1 MRYVIDASVATKW
14 FLPEADSSSA
24 LAILD
29 AAQTSQIVLVAPAV
43 IGLEFG
49 HVLGKELRRGRC
61 DAATAE
67 RLWSAFRGL
76 PMTLVSDRR
85 LQDRAFLLSIT
96 RRITIY
102 DALYVAVAEVEG
114 VPLITADAGLIAAV
128 NGSDSPVIHMDAVS
142 LQ

>member
-1 MRYVIDASVATKW
+1 MARRIT
-14 FLPEADSSSA
+14 
-24 LAILD
+24 
-29 AAQTSQIVLVAPAV
+29 LVAPAL

-76 PMTLVSDRR
+76 PMALVSARL
-85 LQDRAFLLSIT
+85 LQDRAFLISVT

-102 DALYVAVAEVEG
+102 DSVYVAVAELED
-114 VPLITADAGLIAAV
+114 VPLITADAGLIAAFT
-128 NGSDSPVIHMDAVS
+128 GSASRVLHMDAVG
-142 LQ
+142 

>member
-1 MRYVIDASVATKW
+1 MTKW
-14 FLPEADSSSA
+14 LLPEADSSSA
-24 LAILD
+24 LNVLD
-29 AAQTSQIVLVAPAV
+29 AAQASRIALVAPAL

-76 PMTLVSDRR
+76 PITLVSARL
-85 LQDRAFLLSIT
+85 LQDRAFLLSVT

-102 DALYVAVAEVEG
+102 DALYVAVAELED
-114 VPLITADAGLIAAV
+114 VPLISADAGLIAAFTGPDRRV
-128 NGSDSPVIHMDAVS
+128 LPTDAVD
-142 LQ
+142 L

>member
-1 MRYVIDASVATKW
+1 LRYVIDAGVATKW
-14 FLPEADSSSA
+14 LLPEGDSPSA
-24 LAILD
+24 LKVLD
-29 AAQTSQIVLVAPAV
+29 AALARRITLVAPAL

-76 PMTLVSDRR
+76 PMALVSARL
-85 LQDRAFLLSIT
+85 LQDRAFLISVT

-102 DALYVAVAEVEG
+102 DSVYVAVAELED
-114 VPLITADAGLIAAV
+114 VPLITADAGLIAAFT
-128 NGSDSPVIHMDAVS
+128 GSDSRVLHMDAVGS
-142 LQ
+142 

>member
-14 FLPEADSSSA
+14 LLPEGDSPSA
-24 LAILD
+24 LKVLD
-29 AAQTSQIVLVAPAV
+29 AAMARRITLVAPAL

-76 PMTLVSDRR
+76 PMALVSARL
-85 LQDRAFLLSIT
+85 LQDRAFLISVT

-102 DALYVAVAEVEG
+102 DSVYVAVAELED
-114 VPLITADAGLIAAV
+114 VPLITADAGLIAAFT
-128 NGSDSPVIHMDAVS
+128 GSASRVLHMDAVG
-142 LQ
+142 